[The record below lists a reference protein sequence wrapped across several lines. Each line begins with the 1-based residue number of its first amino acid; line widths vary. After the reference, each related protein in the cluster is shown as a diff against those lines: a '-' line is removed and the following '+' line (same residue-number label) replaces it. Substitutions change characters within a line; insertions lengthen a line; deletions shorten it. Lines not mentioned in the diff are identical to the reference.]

1 MASCHE
7 SYRPFEVT
15 VQRDDAVATLVVSGE
30 LDLATVPQ
38 LSATVAEQSDP
49 GLLVLDLTAVTF
61 IDSTGVRVLIE
72 ADRSCA
78 RSGSRLAVLAR
89 DGPMRRLLDLCKLD
103 GRLALV
109 TEHPS
114 PAAQPDAGAMT
125 TRPMPEG
132 LDG

>member
-1 MASCHE
+1 M
-7 SYRPFEVT
+7 
-15 VQRDDAVATLVVSGE
+15 VSGE

-38 LSATVAEQSDP
+38 LSAAVAEHHDA

-61 IDSTGVRVLIE
+61 IDSTGVRVLIQ

-78 RSGSRLAVLAR
+78 RSGSRLVVLAG
-89 DGPMRRLLDLCKLD
+89 DGPVRRLLDLCKLD

-109 TEHPS
+109 TEHPFH
-114 PAAQPDAGAMT
+114 AAQPDAGAMT
-125 TRPMPEG
+125 TRPMLKG